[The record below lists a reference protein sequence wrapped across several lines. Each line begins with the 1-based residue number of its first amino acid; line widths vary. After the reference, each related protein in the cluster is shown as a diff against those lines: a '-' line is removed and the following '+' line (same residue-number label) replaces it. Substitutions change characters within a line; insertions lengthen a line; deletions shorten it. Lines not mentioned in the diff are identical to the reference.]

1 MTRAQ
6 KRGRVRQRVRDARTH
21 VHVRVCVRKRGG
33 VILRYSNVAIKIL
46 FRGVIFHVF
55 LVDLGIRDCVTRLEV
70 CGGMRM

>member
-1 MTRAQ
+1 
-6 KRGRVRQRVRDARTH
+6 